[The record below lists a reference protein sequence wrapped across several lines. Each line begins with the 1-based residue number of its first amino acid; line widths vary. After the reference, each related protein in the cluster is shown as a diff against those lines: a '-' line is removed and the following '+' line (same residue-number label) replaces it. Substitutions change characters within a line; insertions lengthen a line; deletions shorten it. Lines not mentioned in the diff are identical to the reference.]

1 MTTRT
6 TRSALKKA
14 RLFAESTAR
23 VVTYNVLSSHLAA
36 PSWFT
41 SCKPENLD
49 QATRLTK
56 VQNKLKPEIEQQS
69 IICLQEISTTWV
81 GPLHRFFSAHGY
93 HFITALYG
101 NKRNG
106 YMGVAMA
113 VPTSKYDIK
122 DVDITCIADTK
133 RMPRVAYKPPTLF
146 TNMWKAISSW
156 VVGLMIYWKFYK
168 PPLDIWDNTLYRK
181 NQMICARLEHKEQEE
196 EFVVGTYHM
205 PCMFE
210 LTPVMMAHCAL
221 SSQHI
226 QKYANDLPFIYT
238 GDFNVKPH
246 TPEYKL
252 LTEGKI
258 DSSDPAYPTPVA
270 GDDWKP
276 DLAIPMKSAYAVK
289 EGKEPDFT
297 NYAKVQENPVFID
310 TLDYFFY
317 SLPLPHRDTVPGP
330 LPNDEEPSDHIMLA
344 ATFAFDNNNGPSSEE

>member
-1 MTTRT
+1 MSHIVRIFHQPLILFLIYCFLILIYLPAYSSFQSQSFLNSSKMTTRT
-6 TRSALKKA
+6 TRSAVKKA

-69 IICLQEISTTWV
+69 IICLQEVSTTWV

-113 VPTSKYDIK
+113 VPTSKYDVK

-146 TNMWKAISSW
+146 TNVWKAISSW

-252 LTEGKI
+252 LTEGKV
-258 DSSDPAYPTPVA
+258 DPSVSVSPR
-270 GDDWKP
+270 
-276 DLAIPMKSAYAVK
+276 I
-289 EGKEPDFT
+289 
-297 NYAKVQENPVFID
+297 I
-310 TLDYFFY
+310 
-317 SLPLPHRDTVPGP
+317 R
-330 LPNDEEPSDHIMLA
+330 
-344 ATFAFDNNNGPSSEE
+344 